1 MRLRHAASWVSA
13 LAVSLLFSVSASP
26 ALARI
31 AAIETSAPLADHSDE
46 AIKAAITQAVVTAVR
61 GAMAMGLPWVQVRH
75 ATVLA
80 ELVTV
85 QIVATD
91 VEPEEEEAEP
101 DPDRPPQP
109 ARIDL

>member
-1 MRLRHAASWVSA
+1 MRLGHAASWIVGLVVLLLVST
-13 LAVSLLFSVSASP
+13 SP
-26 ALARI
+26 ALARV

-61 GAMAMGLPWVQVRH
+61 GAVAMGLPWVQVRN
-75 ATVLA
+75 ATVLS

-85 QIVATD
+85 QILATD

-101 DPDRPPQP
+101 DPDHPPQP
-109 ARIDL
+109 ARIHL